1 MFHKICRVLVAL
13 FLKIFYRPKIKGFEN
28 LPKEGG
34 FMLVCNHLSMIDCV
48 VITTLF
54 KQKIYFMAKKEIF
67 NKKLKEKFFRWCG
80 GIPVDRENLDLN
92 SIKECFKTLKEGN
105 VLVVFPEGTRNK
117 KQEVDLL
124 PIKGGASLLAFK
136 ASTKVVPVAMKSKFK
151 MFRKN
156 YLYIGEAYDFK
167 EYKGRRLDA
176 ELTDK
181 LTEDMSNKLLDCL
194 QKAREFAEE
203 TEKK

>member
-1 MFHKICRVLVAL
+1 MFHKICRVLATL
-13 FLKIFYRPKIKGFEN
+13 FIKIFYRPKIKGLEN

-48 VITTLF
+48 VLVSLF

-67 NKKLKEKFFRWCG
+67 DKKLKEKFFRWAG
-80 GIPVDRENLDLN
+80 GIPVDRENLDLK
-92 SIKECFKTLKEGN
+92 SIKECFKKLKEN
-105 VLVVFPEGTRNK
+105 EILVVFPEGTRNK

-124 PIKGGASLLAFK
+124 PIKGGASLLAYK
-136 ASTKVVPVAMKSKFK
+136 AGTKVVPVAMKSKFK
-151 MFRKN
+151 IFRRN
-156 YLYIGEAYDFK
+156 YLYIGEAYDYSEFK
-167 EYKGRRLDA
+167 GQKLDA

-181 LTEDMSNKLLDCL
+181 LAEDMSNRILDCL
-194 QKAREFAEE
+194 QGARQLAEE

>member
-1 MFHKICRVLVAL
+1 MFHKICRAIATFFIKV
-13 FLKIFYRPKIKGFEN
+13 FYRPKIKGLEN

-34 FMLVCNHLSMIDCV
+34 FMLVSNHLSMIDCV
-48 VITTLF
+48 VIVTLF

-67 NKKLKEKFFRWCG
+67 DKKLKEKFFRWCG
-80 GIPVDRENLDLN
+80 GIPVDRENLDLK
-92 SIKECFKTLKEGN
+92 SIKECFKKLKDGE

-136 ASTKVVPVAMKSKFK
+136 AGTKVVPIAMKNKFK
-151 MFRKN
+151 IFRKN
-156 YLYIGEAYDFK
+156 YLYIGEPYDYS
-167 EYKGRRLDA
+167 EYKGQKLDA

-181 LTEDMSNKLLDCL
+181 LTEDMSNRILDCL
-194 QKAREFAEE
+194 HKTREMAEE